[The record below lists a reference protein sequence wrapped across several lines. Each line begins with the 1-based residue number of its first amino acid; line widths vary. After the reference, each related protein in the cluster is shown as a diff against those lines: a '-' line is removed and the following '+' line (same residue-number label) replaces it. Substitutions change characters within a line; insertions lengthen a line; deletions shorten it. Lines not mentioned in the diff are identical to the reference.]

1 MKRREVI
8 KKIGFSFGAA
18 TLTPS
23 LLSILNGCNFEEEGW
38 QPKFLSLQEYDMTE
52 KITDIFIPAT
62 EIPGAKE
69 LNLTRFIDAHYQLML
84 GSKEQKNIK
93 FLMKQFSD
101 MLLERTSKNKLDRV
115 ATSEYENELS
125 RLLKADKKERQKWQK
140 SYNNYIKKLNKI
152 DLQTKQD
159 IPLDN
164 EEPPKPLSKD
174 INSYIFLDG
183 IRQLSIWGFRNSEY
197 IGEKVLAY
205 DPVPGQQKGCV
216 DLIEATG
223 GKSWSI

>member
-38 QPKFLSLQEYDMTE
+38 QPKFLSLQEYDITE

-101 MLLERTSKNKLDRV
+101 MLLEKTSRKKLDRV

-125 RLLKADKKERQKWQK
+125 RLLKADKKQRQKWQK
-140 SYNNYIKKLNKI
+140 SYNDYTKKLNKG
-152 DLQTKQD
+152 
-159 IPLDN
+159 
-164 EEPPKPLSKD
+164 EAAKPLSNH
-174 INSYIFLDG
+174 ISSYVFLDG
-183 IRQLSIWGFRNSEY
+183 LRQISIWGFRNSEY

-205 DPVPGQQKGCV
+205 DPVPGQQKGCI
-216 DLIEATG
+216 DLIEVTG

>member
-23 LLSILNGCNFEEEGW
+23 LLGVLNGCDFKEEGW
-38 QPKFLSLQEYDMTE
+38 QPKFLSLQEYEMTE
-52 KITDIFIPAT
+52 KITDIFIPST

-69 LNLTRFIDAHYQLML
+69 LNLTRFIDAYYQLML

-101 MLLERTSKNKLDRV
+101 FLLEKTSRKKLDRV

-125 RLLKADKKERQKWQK
+125 RLLKADKKQRQKWQK
-140 SYNNYIKKLNKI
+140 SYNDYTKKLNKGE
-152 DLQTKQD
+152 TA
-159 IPLDN
+159 
-164 EEPPKPLSKD
+164 KPLSNH
-174 INSYIFLDG
+174 ISSYVFLDG
-183 IRQLSIWGFRNSEY
+183 LRQISIWGFRNSEY

-205 DPVPGQQKGCV
+205 DPVPGQQKGCI
-216 DLIEATG
+216 DLIEVTG

>member
-125 RLLKADKKERQKWQK
+125 RLLKADKKQRQKWQK
-140 SYNNYIKKLNKI
+140 SYNDYTKKLNKG
-152 DLQTKQD
+152 
-159 IPLDN
+159 
-164 EEPPKPLSKD
+164 EAAKPLSNH
-174 INSYIFLDG
+174 ISSYVFLDG
-183 IRQLSIWGFRNSEY
+183 LRQISMWGFRNSEY

-205 DPVPGQQKGCV
+205 DPVPGQQKGCI
-216 DLIEATG
+216 DLIEVTG

>member
-38 QPKFLSLQEYDMTE
+38 QPKFLSLQEYDITE

-125 RLLKADKKERQKWQK
+125 RLLKADKKQRQKWQK
-140 SYNNYIKKLNKI
+140 SYNDYTKKLNKG
-152 DLQTKQD
+152 
-159 IPLDN
+159 
-164 EEPPKPLSKD
+164 EAAKPLSNH
-174 INSYIFLDG
+174 ISSYVFLDG
-183 IRQLSIWGFRNSEY
+183 LRQISIWGFRNSEY

-205 DPVPGQQKGCV
+205 DPVPGQQKGCI
-216 DLIEATG
+216 DLIEVTG

>member
-8 KKIGFSFGAA
+8 KKIGFSFGAV

-23 LLSILNGCNFEEEGW
+23 LLSVLNGCDFKQEGW
-38 QPKFLSLQEYDMTE
+38 QPKFLSYQEYDMTE
-52 KITDIFIPAT
+52 KITDIFIPKT
-62 EIPGAKE
+62 DIPGAKE
-69 LNLTRFIDAHYQLML
+69 LNLSRFIDAHYELML
-84 GSKEQKNIK
+84 SSAEQKNIK
-93 FLMKQFSD
+93 FLMKEFSQ
-101 MLLERTSKNKLDRV
+101 MLLEKTSKKKLDEV
-115 ATSEYENELS
+115 STSEYEDQFS
-125 RLLKADKKERQKWQK
+125 RLLKADKLQRQRWQK
-140 SYNNYIKKLNKI
+140 SYNDYTEKLNKG
-152 DLQTKQD
+152 
-159 IPLDN
+159 
-164 EEPPKPLSKD
+164 EAVKPLSKD

-183 IRQLSIWGFRNSEY
+183 LRQLSIWGFRNSEY

>member
-8 KKIGFSFGAA
+8 KKIGFSFGAV

-23 LLSILNGCNFEEEGW
+23 LLSVLNGCDFKQEGW

-84 GSKEQKNIK
+84 GSTEQKNIK
-93 FLMKQFSD
+93 FLMKEFSE
-101 MLLERTSKNKLDRV
+101 MLLEKTTKKDLKKTTASD
-115 ATSEYENELS
+115 YENQLS
-125 RLLKADKKERQKWQK
+125 RLLKTDKKERQKWQK
-140 SYNNYIKKLNKI
+140 SYNDYTKKLNKG
-152 DLQTKQD
+152 
-159 IPLDN
+159 
-164 EEPPKPLSKD
+164 EAAKPLSKD

-183 IRQLSIWGFRNSEY
+183 LRQLSIWGFRNSEY

>member
-8 KKIGFSFGAA
+8 KKIGFSFGAV

-23 LLSILNGCNFEEEGW
+23 LLSVLNGCDFKEEGW
-38 QPKFLSLQEYDMTE
+38 QPKFLSYQEYDMTE
-52 KITDIFIPAT
+52 KITDIFIPKT
-62 EIPGAKE
+62 DIPGAKE
-69 LNLTRFIDAHYQLML
+69 LNLSRFIDAHYELML
-84 GSKEQKNIK
+84 SSAEQKNIK
-93 FLMKQFSD
+93 FLMKEFSQ
-101 MLLERTSKNKLDRV
+101 MLLEKTSKKKLDEV
-115 ATSEYENELS
+115 STSEYENQFS
-125 RLLKADKKERQKWQK
+125 RLLKADKLQRQRWQK
-140 SYNNYIKKLNKI
+140 SYNDYTEKLNKG
-152 DLQTKQD
+152 
-159 IPLDN
+159 
-164 EEPPKPLSKD
+164 EAVKPLSKD

-183 IRQLSIWGFRNSEY
+183 LRQLSIWGFRNSEY

>member
-125 RLLKADKKERQKWQK
+125 RLLKADKKQRQKWQK
-140 SYNNYIKKLNKI
+140 SYNDYTKKLNKG
-152 DLQTKQD
+152 
-159 IPLDN
+159 
-164 EEPPKPLSKD
+164 EAAKPLSNH
-174 INSYIFLDG
+174 ISSYVFLDG
-183 IRQLSIWGFRNSEY
+183 LRQISIWGFRNSEY

-205 DPVPGQQKGCV
+205 DPVPGQQKGCI
-216 DLIEATG
+216 DLIEVTG

>member
-8 KKIGFSFGAA
+8 KKIGFSFGAV

-23 LLSILNGCNFEEEGW
+23 LLSVLNGCDFKQEGW
-38 QPKFLSLQEYDMTE
+38 QPKFLSYQEYDMTE
-52 KITDIFIPAT
+52 KITDIFIPKT
-62 EIPGAKE
+62 DIPGAKE
-69 LNLTRFIDAHYQLML
+69 LNLSRFIDAHYELML
-84 GSKEQKNIK
+84 SSAEQKNIK
-93 FLMKQFSD
+93 FLMKKFSD
-101 MLLERTSKNKLDRV
+101 MLLEKTSKKKLDEV
-115 ATSEYENELS
+115 STSEYENQFS
-125 RLLKADKKERQKWQK
+125 RLLKADKLQRQRWQK
-140 SYNNYIKKLNKI
+140 SYNDYTEKLNKG
-152 DLQTKQD
+152 
-159 IPLDN
+159 
-164 EEPPKPLSKD
+164 EAVKPLSKD

-183 IRQLSIWGFRNSEY
+183 LRQLSIWGFRNSEY

>member
-8 KKIGFSFGAA
+8 KKIGFSFGAV

-23 LLSILNGCNFEEEGW
+23 LLSVLNGCDFKQEGW
-38 QPKFLSLQEYDMTE
+38 QPKFLSYQEYDMTE
-52 KITDIFIPAT
+52 KITDIFIPKT
-62 EIPGAKE
+62 DIPGAKE
-69 LNLTRFIDAHYQLML
+69 LNLSRFIDAHFQLML
-84 GSKEQKNIK
+84 SSAEQKNIK
-93 FLMKQFSD
+93 FLMKKFSD
-101 MLLERTSKNKLDRV
+101 MLLEKTSKKKLDEV
-115 ATSEYENELS
+115 STSEYEDQFS
-125 RLLKADKKERQKWQK
+125 RLLKADKLQRQRWQK
-140 SYNNYIKKLNKI
+140 SYNDYTEKLNKG
-152 DLQTKQD
+152 
-159 IPLDN
+159 
-164 EEPPKPLSKD
+164 EAVKPLSKD

-183 IRQLSIWGFRNSEY
+183 LRQLSIWGFRNSEY

>member
-8 KKIGFSFGAA
+8 KKIGFSFGAV

-23 LLSILNGCNFEEEGW
+23 LLSVLNGCDFKQEGW
-38 QPKFLSLQEYDMTE
+38 QPKFLSYQEYDMTE
-52 KITDIFIPAT
+52 KITDIFIPKT
-62 EIPGAKE
+62 DIPGAKE
-69 LNLTRFIDAHYQLML
+69 LNLSRFIDAHYELML
-84 GSKEQKNIK
+84 SSAEQKNIK
-93 FLMKQFSD
+93 FLMKKFSD
-101 MLLERTSKNKLDRV
+101 MLLEKTSKKKLDEV
-115 ATSEYENELS
+115 STSEYENQFS
-125 RLLKADKKERQKWQK
+125 RLLKADKLQRQRWQK
-140 SYNNYIKKLNKI
+140 SYNDYTKKLNKG
-152 DLQTKQD
+152 
-159 IPLDN
+159 
-164 EEPPKPLSKD
+164 EAVKPLSKD

-183 IRQLSIWGFRNSEY
+183 LRQLSIWGFRNSEY

>member
-38 QPKFLSLQEYDMTE
+38 QPKFLSLREYDMTE

-69 LNLTRFIDAHYQLML
+69 LNLARFIDAHYQLML
-84 GSKEQKNIK
+84 GSKEQKQIK

-101 MLLERTSKNKLDRV
+101 MLLERTSKNKLDRL

-140 SYNNYIKKLNKI
+140 SYSNYIKKLNKG
-152 DLQTKQD
+152 
-159 IPLDN
+159 
-164 EEPPKPLSKD
+164 EAAKPLSKD
-174 INSYIFLDG
+174 INSYIFLDDL
-183 IRQLSIWGFRNSEY
+183 RQLSIWGYRNSEY

>member
-8 KKIGFSFGAA
+8 KKIGFSFGAV

-23 LLSILNGCNFEEEGW
+23 LLSVLNGCDFKQEGW
-38 QPKFLSLQEYDMTE
+38 QPKFLSYQEYDMTE
-52 KITDIFIPAT
+52 KITDIFIPKT
-62 EIPGAKE
+62 DIPGAKE
-69 LNLTRFIDAHYQLML
+69 LNLSRFIDAHYQLML
-84 GSKEQKNIK
+84 SSAEQKNIK
-93 FLMKQFSD
+93 FLMKKFSD
-101 MLLERTSKNKLDRV
+101 MLLEKTSKKKLDEV
-115 ATSEYENELS
+115 STSEYEDQFS
-125 RLLKADKKERQKWQK
+125 RLLKADKLQRQRWQK
-140 SYNNYIKKLNKI
+140 SYNDYTEKLNKG
-152 DLQTKQD
+152 
-159 IPLDN
+159 
-164 EEPPKPLSKD
+164 EAVKPLSKD

-183 IRQLSIWGFRNSEY
+183 LRQLSIWGFRNSEY